1 MATPEMRRYYTVMTK
16 DMGEKLSGY
25 YMSLQNRFGDP
36 RVYAAQA
43 EEIRAQEAALQHR
56 KSQKVADLL
65 RDAYEKKQASNRGA
79 HEERMSKRRDRQT
92 ASKRPQ
98 S

>member
-1 MATPEMRRYYTVMTK
+1 MTAPEMGRYYTYMTR

-25 YMSLQNRFGDP
+25 YVSLQNRFGDP

-43 EEIRAQEAALQHR
+43 EQMRAQEAAVQHA

-65 RDAYEKKQASNRGA
+65 RDAYAKKQESNIKE
-79 HEERMSKRRDRQT
+79 HDNRMSKRRDRQS
-92 ASKRPQ
+92 ASARPR